1 MCNHVHVSSLWY
13 VTSGPVTPQ
22 PLTCAVDQYQCMY
35 SFQCIPENWRCDGEL
50 DCADQ
55 SDEEFCP
62 AVVPGTVPPQLSC
75 PVGHYQCLN
84 NTCLPSLL
92 RCDGVPDC
100 PDGEDE
106 YGCCEYIFDWRQYT
120 CSVSA
125 VILVWIFI
133 FKSHPVKNG
142 LHSLYKTMLPPD
154 ICIRIII
161 LIFMICFAVIDH
173 PVFVALPF
181 FNPPPLVFSRN

>member
-1 MCNHVHVSSLWY
+1 
-13 VTSGPVTPQ
+13 
-22 PLTCAVDQYQCMY
+22 MY

-106 YGCCEYIFDWRQYT
+106 YSCGEYIFDWRQYT
-120 CSVSA
+120 CSA
-125 VILVWIFI
+125 GTVILDYTFA
-133 FKSHPVKNG
+133 FKRHPVKKLSTLFVLN
-142 LHSLYKTMLPPD
+142 HVTTRYLYY
-154 ICIRIII
+154 I
-161 LIFMICFAVIDH
+161 LIFIICFAVIDH

-181 FNPPPLVFSRN
+181 FNPPLLVFS

>member
-1 MCNHVHVSSLWY
+1 M
-13 VTSGPVTPQ
+13 TPQ

-120 CSVSA
+120 CSV
-125 VILVWIFI
+125 IFI

-154 ICIRIII
+154 LCIRIII